1 MSAHISTAPFGA
13 AGGPRAGQK
22 EGARPSVVSVMVRV
36 GRFFQDL
43 KRASDAAAQYEYLSG
58 LTDHELRNR
67 DLDRTMIAHS
77 VYEKHFGGTS

>member
-22 EGARPSVVSVMVRV
+22 EGARPSVVSVMVRI

-58 LTDHELRNR
+58 LTATSFE
-67 DLDRTMIAHS
+67 IAILT
-77 VYEKHFGGTS
+77 GR